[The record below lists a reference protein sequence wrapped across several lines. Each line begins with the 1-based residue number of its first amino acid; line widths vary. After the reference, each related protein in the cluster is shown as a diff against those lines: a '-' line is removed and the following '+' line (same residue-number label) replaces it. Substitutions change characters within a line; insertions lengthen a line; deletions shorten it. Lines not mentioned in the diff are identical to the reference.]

1 MSIKKR
7 KVVESM
13 SKRKIIY
20 MIITMLL
27 SVGCFISYGDVK
39 ASGESVSES
48 RTDENNEITFDCVWF
63 GRYPQTDKTG
73 RIYDPIKWRVL
84 SISGDDMFLMTDNT
98 LDCKVMNQQA
108 EDKEEYELDLR
119 WENCD
124 MRTWLNSD
132 FYKKAFNKLEQNSII
147 ETKVKTKLS
156 TNSALYSSKKKAITT
171 KDKVYL
177 LSLDEAEN
185 KKYGIFTAAKPLF
198 KNTSYVKNKKAETT
212 NYGNGTWWLRS
223 SGYVTNEF
231 DTVNGYGNSGAEVCI
246 EKGITICPV
255 IHIKKSSVAWIY
267 AGTVCSDGTVNEV
280 NKPASITKAGWIKKN
295 GVYTYL
301 DKKNNPVT
309 KNKGWYKIDD
319 KYYYLDATGNRITKN
334 AGWYKINGKYYYLR
348 KSGVRVTKN
357 KGWHK
362 INGKYYYL
370 KKSGERVKKSKG
382 WYKVGDRYRYLKGD
396 GTPVKKTGWGKVGK
410 KYYYINKNGQ
420 AELKTPDYYK
430 IGKKYYYIDVNG
442 NRIKKKAGWIYS
454 DRYINADGS
463 YYTGWKTIKGKK
475 YYFDKTGRLKGE
487 VVKYSFKNNEGLYTF
502 VWKGKRYYQSISL
515 GVLPEKK
522 TIDFTKAMQKYPDG
536 SIFDGI
542 GNKNANQCNVFT
554 YAVGKLIS
562 GVYPDGGW
570 KKVYK
575 YDMNKIKAG
584 DIIKY
589 RHTDGS
595 VHYVIVMEVYGD
607 FIKCADANGGG
618 IKNQVSWGWWTAK
631 SYYWGYSES
640 DYKNELVY
648 VLIKP

>member
-1 MSIKKR
+1 MISCEYKIKQR

-13 SKRKIIY
+13 SKSKRKMIY
-20 MIITMLL
+20 AILVLLL
-27 SVGCFISYGDVK
+27 SISCFTGYGNVK

-63 GRYPQTDKTG
+63 GRYPQADKTG

-84 SISGDDMFLMTDNT
+84 SISGDDMFLMADNT

-147 ETKVKTKLS
+147 ETRVKTKLS
-156 TNSALYSSKKKAITT
+156 TNSALYSSKKKTITT

-185 KKYGIFTAAKPLF
+185 KKYGIFTASKQLF
-198 KNTSYVKNKKAETT
+198 KNTAYAKNKKAETT
-212 NYGNGTWWLRS
+212 NYGHGTWWLRS

-231 DTVNGYGNSGAEVCI
+231 DTVNGYGNSGAEICT

-255 IHIKKSSVAWIY
+255 IHIKKSSAAWIY

-295 GVYTYL
+295 GIYTYL

-370 KKSGERVKKSKG
+370 KKDGTRVTKNAGWYKIGNKYYYLKKSGKRVKKQEG
-382 WYKVGDRYRYLKGD
+382 WYQVGNRYYQIKTD
-396 GTPVKKTGWGKVGK
+396 GTRIVWDRSSW
-410 KYYYINKNGQ
+410 Q
-420 AELKTPDYYK
+420 K
-430 IGKKYYYIDVNG
+430 IGNKYYYIDPNG
-442 NRIKKKAGWIYS
+442 KRVKKKAQWH
-454 DRYINADGS
+454 INSYVKADGS
-463 YYTGWKTIKGKK
+463 LCKGWTTI
-475 YYFDKTGRLKGE
+475 
-487 VVKYSFKNNEGLYTF
+487 N
-502 VWKGKRYYQSISL
+502 GKRYYFKSNGELAGERIADSFDRDEDL
-515 GVLPEKK
+515 LYFKK
-522 TIDFTKAMQKYPDG
+522 DGQEWYQMKGFGAVKKQYPVDFSVAMKKYPNK
-536 SIFDGI
+536 SVFDGL
-542 GNKNANQCNVFT
+542 GNKNADQCNVYL
-554 YAVGKLIS
+554 YAVGRMIS
-562 GVYPDGGW
+562 GKNPETSW
-570 KKVYK
+570 KKT
-575 YDMNKIKAG
+575 YDLEHVKVG

-589 RHTDGS
+589 HTLTGG
-595 VHYVIVMEVYGD
+595 VHYVMVTDVVDDCIE
-607 FIKCADANGGG
+607 FTDANGSGNV
-618 IKNQVSWGWWTAK
+618 KNQVAWHRWAFKERYRGNVIYIHSR
-631 SYYWGYSES
+631 
-640 DYKNELVY
+640 
-648 VLIKP
+648 P